1 MTNVIQHQTYG
12 EIVFT
17 EGFWSGKRTLTVN
30 GVEAH
35 ALSKKEFT
43 LNGVT
48 FYIRGNFFMG
58 YSLYVRG
65 QTIQLSPKP
74 TWYEVGLALIPIIF
88 LLTWGNSA
96 ALCEIFPVVGG
107 GIGGGIGGAAGIL
120 SLYYMKS
127 KESPLH
133 KVLIGLGIAAATIFV
148 SFLLALALIL
158 VLA

>member
-1 MTNVIQHQTYG
+1 MYG

-30 GVEAH
+30 GAPAH

-48 FYIRGNFFMG
+48 FYIKGSFFTG
-58 YSLYVRG
+58 YSLYVNG

-74 TWYEVGLALIPIIF
+74 LWYESVLAILPIVF
-88 LLTWGNSA
+88 LFTWGNSV

-107 GIGGGIGGAAGIL
+107 AIGGALGAAGGMI
-120 SLYYMKS
+120 SLYLTKS
-127 KESPLH
+127 KEAPLH
-133 KVLIGLGIAAATIFV
+133 KVLIGLGVALATIFV
-148 SFLLALALIL
+148 SFILAVALLP
-158 VLA
+158 VLS